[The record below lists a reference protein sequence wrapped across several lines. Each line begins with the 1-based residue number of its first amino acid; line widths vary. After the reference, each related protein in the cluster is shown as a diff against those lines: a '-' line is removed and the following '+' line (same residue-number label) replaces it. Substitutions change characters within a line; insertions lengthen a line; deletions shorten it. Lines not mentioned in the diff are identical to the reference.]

1 MRKGCERL
9 AGNVFSLHLAIE
21 LAIFRHRPFAAL
33 GFEAEMCNSDDLLT
47 EQNKRDDLLTE
58 QNKRDDLLT
67 EQTKALGLLREQS

>member
-1 MRKGCERL
+1 MCLYYSFRRL
-9 AGNVFSLHLAIE
+9 VLLVPAVWAFAFLLQVAVE

-33 GFEAEMCNSDDLLT
+33 GFEAEMFNS
-47 EQNKRDDLLTE
+47 DDLLTE